1 MLYFI
6 INPHSGNGNGR
17 ATADKLKTFLADV
30 PYTVIFTQQQGDA
43 TVLAAQCCQKEDC
56 AGVVAVGGDGTVN
69 EVVNG
74 MDLRV
79 PLGVIASGSGNDFLR
94 TFAPGSTLKEQ
105 LAPIR
110 EGKTRQIDLLHIND
124 LRSLNVAGT
133 GFDVDILLRQ
143 AKLKR
148 VLKGSAG
155 YFASLLITL
164 FSMKFRTFTLSFDGG
179 ETRTIPALL
188 LVLANGRF
196 FGGGLPASPD
206 ASLTDGK
213 ISVVLIKKLPRWK
226 IPYVLIRFL
235 KGRIAEVKR
244 YTEVFTCTRVEGSV
258 LPAVSLQLDGEL
270 FDLPRFVCTV
280 APRELTIFG

>member
-17 ATADKLKTFLADV
+17 ATADKLETLLADV
-30 PYTVIFTQQQGDA
+30 PHTMIFTQNKGDA
-43 TVLAAQCCQKEDC
+43 TALAAQCCQKEDC
-56 AGVVAVGGDGTVN
+56 TGVVAVGGDGTVN

-94 TFAPGSTLKEQ
+94 TFAPGSTLEEQ
-105 LAPIR
+105 LQPIR
-110 EGKTRQIDLLHIND
+110 EGKTRKIDLLHIND

-148 VLKGSAG
+148 FLKGSAG

-179 ETRTIPALL
+179 EERTIPALL

-196 FGGGLPASPD
+196 FGGGLPAAPD

-235 KGRIAEVKR
+235 KGNIAKVKR
-244 YTEVFTCTRVEGSV
+244 YTEVFTCTRVEGAV

-270 FDLPRFVCTV
+270 VDLPRFTCTA
-280 APRELTIFG
+280 APQELTIFG